1 MNLLLYYFLRRFF
14 VKLKITEKYLY
25 YRKGLILRRFCVIPL
40 ENIVRASAER
50 SLVLRIFGAKK
61 ITVFTVRGKIS
72 FYLHKSEPLK
82 FLPEIHH
89 DPVSL
94 KPRFSEIVFGAF
106 ADTRALGGIALLSAV
121 LRRLSR
127 LFGGEYFDSVIN
139 AISDTAESLTN
150 VLSAMHIAVP
160 KIAAVLAVFVLAAW
174 SLAFARKLLR
184 LANFRSS
191 RCGNLMRVQ
200 SGVITLYEHTLV
212 LNSAA
217 PVIASPLSA
226 ILLKRAP
233 IYLRNV
239 MIYPT
244 VSNAKAEKLLRT
256 LCGIAAENAPRIKP
270 PKPAF
275 FGLCAVPF
283 WWAVGFS
290 VLLAFVYF
298 SGTLR
303 SAMLLKTA
311 LYCGLIVSLYCIA
324 VSLVCMSRS
333 GIAFGKSVIRFS
345 TRRGLRLF
353 EYSVPR
359 LAIAENTVSQSVF
372 QRQTE
377 LCNIRVITLERLRI
391 TARQLPNCQLTI
403 NNVQ

>member
-14 VKLKITEKYLY
+14 VKLKITEKYIY
-25 YRKGLILRRFCVIPL
+25 YKKGLILRRFSVIPL
-40 ENIVRASAER
+40 ENIVRVSAER
-50 SLVLRIFGAKK
+50 SLILRIFGAKK

-82 FLPEIHH
+82 FLPEIHS
-89 DPVSL
+89 VSL

-127 LFGGEYFDSVIN
+127 LFGGEYFDGVMN

-150 VLSAMHIAVP
+150 VLSAMHIAIP

-191 RCGNLMRVQ
+191 LCGGLLRVR